1 MHAIDPTILFLTKF
15 PAHSIFLKGDYH
27 YSPLL
32 SSVNLQTILLQI
44 RAYGA
49 CDCRQVNHP
58 AHQSALGT
66 QARQRVAARPRAA
79 GAALSTSTQVR
90 FCPRAAWTAPRAV
103 PRVPHAVRRVGR
115 AAYRCARGSH
125 TAACLPRGARHANR
139 LHPI

>member
-15 PAHSIFLKGDYH
+15 PAHSIFLKGEYH

-44 RAYGA
+44 HAFEA
-49 CDCRQVNHP
+49 CDCGQVNHP
-58 AHQSALGT
+58 ARQSVLGT
-66 QARQRVAARPRAA
+66 QARRRVAARPRAA
-79 GAALSTSTQVR
+79 GAALSTSTQLR

-103 PRVPHAVRRVGR
+103 PRVPHAVPR
-115 AAYRCARGSH
+115 ATRAVYLCARGSH
-125 TAACLPRGARHANR
+125 TAARVQRGARHANR

>member
-1 MHAIDPTILFLTKF
+1 MHAIDPTIRFLTKF
-15 PAHSIFLKGDYH
+15 PAHSIFLKGEYH

-49 CDCRQVNHP
+49 CDCGQVNHP
-58 AHQSALGT
+58 ARQSALGT

-90 FCPRAAWTAPRAV
+90 FCPRAAWTAPRATKYGELKCLSR
-103 PRVPHAVRRVGR
+103 PGTGAR
-115 AAYRCARGSH
+115 ARGLGGR
-125 TAACLPRGARHANR
+125 TD
-139 LHPI
+139 